1 MGMYAEKGTQIAIN
15 AQTDVIIP
23 MPLPIANEVLVMNLV
38 ELLKVELN
46 PISLHNFLLIFVLS
60 TNYKCLMWIN

>member
-23 MPLPIANEVLVMNLV
+23 MPLPIANEVLVMNLA
-38 ELLKVELN
+38 ELLKVQLS
-46 PISLHNFLLIFVLS
+46 PISLHNFLVIQFYQLI
-60 TNYKCLMWIN
+60 TNA

>member
-23 MPLPIANEVLVMNLV
+23 MPLPIANEALVMNLV
-38 ELLKVELN
+38 ELLKVQL
-46 PISLHNFLLIFVLS
+46 SLITFHNLLLIQY
-60 TNYKCLMWIN
+60 N